1 MTTEPT
7 IANVQVPE
15 ARVFKI
21 PVGSM
26 PTFTDKFAKFVKRAH
41 KIGCE
46 VPSYTVVGESHE
58 VLQVVVGK
66 EEDQFGRERDLVEER
81 VSVFTHITIHN
92 PLVVVA
98 GYTFVATLEH
108 TEEGNLLRKV
118 PGVSESLPTKYRD
131 CGPWCDHCKM
141 NRRRRDTFVVRH
153 EETGEYR
160 QIGRNCLADYLGK
173 DAERAALQ
181 AELACDVSE
190 LGEACE
196 GESSY
201 GCDGGSSYDMLD
213 KFLAYVADVIT
224 HVGWI
229 SNTVAKQT
237 DRLSTSSI
245 AYTHMHPSKEDI
257 RRGLLFRTPTA
268 GSSETAKLAI
278 GWASSISDDEVSD
291 NDYLHNIR
299 VIARRGI
306 ISYKQHGYAAS
317 IVSGYQRHMLDLKRK
332 EYAIT
337 HPSEYVGVK
346 GERSTF
352 KVLVGK
358 VITLDG
364 AYGTTYMHLMQQVGT
379 NNAIVWR
386 SSGECLDTGKE
397 YNVSGTVKDHSEY
410 KGVKQTILTRC
421 TTFDYKTFVCSVDGS
436 VWEIVAEDDKDAR
449 KYLLTRLGKARMPKG
464 ATIELKQTVAG
475 E

>member
-1 MTTEPT
+1 MTIESDTAT
-7 IANVQVPE
+7 VQAPAV
-15 ARVFKI
+15 RTFKI
-21 PVGSM
+21 PVGNM
-26 PTFTDKFAKFVKRAH
+26 PTFGDKFAKFVKRAV

-58 VLQVVVGK
+58 VRQVVVGK
-66 EEDQFGRERDLVEER
+66 EEDQFGREKDIVEER
-81 VSVFTHITIHN
+81 MSVFTHITIHN

-98 GYTFVATLEH
+98 GYTFIATLEH
-108 TEEGNLLRKV
+108 TDEGNLLRKV
-118 PGVSESLPTKYRD
+118 PGVGESLPAKYRE
-131 CGPWCDHCKM
+131 CGPWCDHCQM

-153 EETGEYR
+153 EETGEYK

-196 GESSY
+196 DESSH
-201 GCDGGSSYDMLD
+201 GWGGGYSYDMLD
-213 KFLAYVADVIT
+213 KFLAYVAEVIS

-237 DRLSTSSI
+237 DQQSTSGL
-245 AYTHMHPSKEDI
+245 AQLHMHPSNEDI
-257 RRGLLFRTPTA
+257 RRGLLLFRTPTA
-268 GSSETAKLAI
+268 ESVQTAKLAI
-278 GWASSISDDEVSD
+278 EWASSISDDEVSD
-291 NDYLHNIR
+291 NDYLYNIR

-306 ISYKQHGYAAS
+306 ISYKQYGYAAS
-317 IVSGYQRHMLDLKRK
+317 IVSGYQRHICDLKRK
-332 EYAIT
+332 EYAAT

-379 NNAIVWR
+379 NNALVWK

-397 YNVSGTVKDHSEY
+397 YNVSGTVKDHCEY

-421 TTFDYKTFVCSVDGS
+421 ITFDYKTFVCSVEGS

-449 KYLLTRLGKARMPKG
+449 KQVLARIGKARMPKG
-464 ATIELKQTVAG
+464 ATIALKQTVAA
-475 E
+475 